1 MGTNNTIFGTD
12 QNCLVDI
19 INIDG
24 HNNDIK
30 LNSQCSNVTINDK
43 GVNNEVSFVWGF
55 QNNIRNNYE
64 KLNLFSKQWK

>member
-24 HNNDIK
+24 HNNDITLSSK
-30 LNSQCSNVTINDK
+30 CSNVTINDR
-43 GVNNEVSFVWGF
+43 GANNEVSFIWGL
-55 QNNIRNNYE
+55 QGGVRNNYE
-64 KLNLFSKQWK
+64 NLNLHSKQWK

>member
-1 MGTNNTIFGTD
+1 MGTNNNIFGTD

-19 INIDG
+19 INING

-43 GVNNEVSFVWGF
+43 GANNEVSFVWGL

-64 KLNLFSKQWK
+64 N